1 MSILTGLC
9 VPAIGLYATFTAC
22 YPKSKTW
29 AATVAV
35 SGQALLLCWFV
46 LMVVDVW
53 EQGVHTIAWL
63 CMTGLLLLIAF
74 GRGELRRK

>member
-1 MSILTGLC
+1 M
-9 VPAIGLYATFTAC
+9 
-22 YPKSKTW
+22 
-29 AATVAV
+29 AV